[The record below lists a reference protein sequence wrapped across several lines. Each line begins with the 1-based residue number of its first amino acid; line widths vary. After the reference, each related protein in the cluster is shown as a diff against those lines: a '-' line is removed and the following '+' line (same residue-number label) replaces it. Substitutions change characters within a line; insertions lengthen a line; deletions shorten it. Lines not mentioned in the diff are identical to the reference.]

1 MLELFRK
8 VLGRSGAATDPA
20 SAETSS
26 SRGRS
31 ITAKTEPFPRS
42 SNGLNHFFESLRPSK
57 VLEVLDLGGVT
68 ESNIAFLSEIG
79 GKIHAV
85 DLLECYDRAKRE
97 NPELLFDP
105 VSARDFVDEYLN
117 FARNQFDAILVWDTL
132 EFLDSDLLHQ
142 TVARLG
148 ETLRPGGG
156 LLTFFHTQSRG
167 QNVQVYRYR
176 IRSQREL
183 LLQPRQLRTL
193 PNTFNNRSL
202 ERLFGDFESVK
213 FFLTRDNLR
222 EVIAVR

>member
-1 MLELFRK
+1 MLDLFRK
-8 VLGRSGAATDPA
+8 VLGKGVADRDVPDASRPEPRRGIAADP
-20 SAETSS
+20 
-26 SRGRS
+26 R
-31 ITAKTEPFPRS
+31 PFPRP
-42 SNGLNHFFESLRPSK
+42 SNGLGHFFELIRPGRTF
-57 VLEVLDLGGVT
+57 EALDLGGLT
-68 ESNIAFLSEIG
+68 EANVEFLSEMG

-85 DLLECYDRAKRE
+85 DLLDSYDRAKCER
-97 NPELLFDP
+97 PDLLFDP

-117 FARNQFDAILVWDTL
+117 FARNQFDAILVWDSL

-142 TVARLG
+142 TVSRLG
-148 ETLRPGGG
+148 EILRPGGG

-176 IRSQREL
+176 IHARREL
-183 LLQPRQLRTL
+183 LLQPRQSRTL

-202 ERLFGDFESVK
+202 ERLFSDFESVR

>member
-1 MLELFRK
+1 VLELFRK
-8 VLGRSGAATDPA
+8 LLGKGSPGEADSPRRPKPDVAAN
-20 SAETSS
+20 
-26 SRGRS
+26 
-31 ITAKTEPFPRS
+31 PFPRA
-42 SNGLNHFFESLRPSK
+42 SNGLDHFFESLRPSK
-57 VLEVLDLGGVT
+57 ALEVLDLGGLN
-68 ESNIAFLSEIG
+68 ESNVHFLSELG
-79 GKIHAV
+79 GKMHAV
-85 DLLECYDRAKRE
+85 DLLECYDGDRRE
-97 NPELLFDP
+97 NPDRVFDP

-117 FARNQFDAILVWDTL
+117 FARNQFDAILVWDAL
-132 EFLDSDLLHQ
+132 EFLDPELLYP

-148 ETLRPGGG
+148 ETLRSGGG

-167 QNVQVYRYR
+167 QTVQVYRYR
-176 IRSQREL
+176 IRSRREL